1 MNWRV
6 DPKLLRKETG
16 MKAYLLLAVL
26 AAAITAEPVFAQTAP
41 DFRAAYFNRLDQKK
55 TGGFTLQDLQ
65 RISAK
70 EFKRIDDNK
79 DGGLSLEEYT
89 YGIPSSRQDAID
101 FFTTRFQ
108 KSDYNGDAKVDFN
121 EDQAYC
127 IDLVT
132 LADSNKDGVVTKEE
146 FLTATAQ

>member
-1 MNWRV
+1 
-6 DPKLLRKETG
+6 
-16 MKAYLLLAVL
+16 MKTYVLLAALV
-26 AAAITAEPVFAQTAP
+26 ATIVAGTAEAQNSP
-41 DFRAAYFNRLDQKK
+41 DFRAMYFNRLDQKK
-55 TGGFTLQDLQ
+55 TGGFALQDLQ

-79 DGGLSLEEYT
+79 DGGLSLDEYT
-89 YGIPSSRQDAID
+89 FGIPSSRQDAID

-108 KSDYNGDAKVDFN
+108 RSDYNGDGKVDFN

-132 LADSNKDGVVTKEE
+132 IADTNKDGLVTKDE
-146 FLTATAQ
+146 FLAASAQ